1 MAERVIA
8 TGPIPGGS
16 RSAQVGAALGH
27 GLGVGLGGIVG
38 QNIAERRAARQLN
51 PFREALLGAI
61 PQGAQLTPQQQMIAA
76 AVQDPRAFA
85 RLAQSPQGALELGGM
100 FQPQAATPAYQREV
114 VVRHDSELNQRFGLN
129 LAPGDTATVKL
140 SYDANDNLLPG
151 VEIEQFSR
159 ASESDE
165 PGPFGGSVRGRSLE
179 HMVNLAEGFAAGT
192 LDDQQERVFLTAV
205 TNYRQPERY
214 TDPDTGLLVERRA
227 ELPDFVMQ
235 ALRSRGYSVV
245 DEGIL
250 PPVGGDPVR
259 LARQP
264 SPEAAQQHNAL
275 MQAMPTIPA
284 DALPEAK
291 ALENATIYEII
302 ASGDV
307 MGPGA
312 RSARFLHQLPLI
324 GGLVPG
330 QEETEAGREVAGISE
345 RIVKGLQQNPR
356 FAEGEAAR
364 ILKNIKGIEPSA
376 FRSTSG
382 ALSELIGV
390 DRILARIEAEMQEVV
405 TGRRALV
412 SGETRQHAMD
422 TLQFVRHWR
431 SVLVPPRVK
440 PESIQEFARTAVPG
454 QKVIVEYAPSDREIA
469 FVFNDEQRAAQFAQ
483 TAPVGTV
490 IYVNG
495 QRFIVEAD

>member
-1 MAERVIA
+1 
-8 TGPIPGGS
+8 
-16 RSAQVGAALGH
+16 
-27 GLGVGLGGIVG
+27 
-38 QNIAERRAARQLN
+38 
-51 PFREALLGAI
+51 
-61 PQGAQLTPQQQMIAA
+61 
-76 AVQDPRAFA
+76 
-85 RLAQSPQGALELGGM
+85 
-100 FQPQAATPAYQREV
+100 
-114 VVRHDSELNQRFGLN
+114 
-129 LAPGDTATVKL
+129 
-140 SYDANDNLLPG
+140 
-151 VEIEQFSR
+151 
-159 ASESDE
+159 DE

-192 LDDQQERVFLTAV
+192 LDDQQERIFLTSV

-214 TDPDTGLLVERRA
+214 VDPDTGLLVERRD

-330 QEETEAGREVAGISE
+330 QEETEAGREVAGISK

-422 TLQFVRHWR
+422 TLQFVRYWR
-431 SVLVPPRVK
+431 GVLVPPRVK

-454 QKVIVEYAPSDREIA
+454 QKVIVE
-469 FVFNDEQRAAQFAQ
+469 
-483 TAPVGTV
+483 
-490 IYVNG
+490 
-495 QRFIVEAD
+495 

>member
-16 RSAQVGAALGH
+16 RSAQVGAALGR

-38 QNIAERRAARQLN
+38 QNIAERRAAKQLN

-61 PQGAQLTPQQQMIAA
+61 PQGVQLTPQQQMIAA

-100 FQPQAATPAYQREV
+100 LQPQAATPAYQREF

-129 LAPGDTATVKL
+129 LGPGDTATIKL
-140 SYDANDNLLPG
+140 SYDANDNQLPG
-151 VEIEQFSR
+151 FEIEHFSR
-159 ASESDE
+159 ASEGDE
-165 PGPFGGSVRGRSLE
+165 DFPFGGSRLGRSDS
-179 HMVNLAEGFAAGT
+179 HIVNLAEGYARGT
-192 LDDQQERVFLTAV
+192 LTPEQERIFETAV
-205 TNYRQPERY
+205 KNVTAPYRY
-214 TDPDTGLLVERRA
+214 TDPDTGLLVERRG
-227 ELPDFVMQ
+227 ELPDYAIR
-235 ALRSRGYSVV
+235 ALQMRGKVAQDGV
-245 DEGIL
+245 IL
-250 PPVGGDPVR
+250 SLAGDPVH

-264 SPEAAQQHNAL
+264 SPEAEQQHNAL
-275 MQAMPTIPA
+275 AASLRTIPT
-284 DALPEAK
+284 DAMPEAK
-291 ALENATIYEII
+291 ALENDTIYEII

-312 RSARFLHQLPLI
+312 RSARFLHQIPLV
-324 GGLVPG
+324 GELVPG

-364 ILKNIKGIEPSA
+364 ILKNIRGIEPSA

-431 SVLVPPRVK
+431 GVLVPPRVK

-454 QKVIVEYAPSDREIA
+454 QKVIVEYAASDREVA

>member
-1 MAERVIA
+1 
-8 TGPIPGGS
+8 PIPGGS

-27 GLGVGLGGIVG
+27 GLGVGLGAIVG

-51 PFREALLGAI
+51 PFRKALLSAI

-85 RLAQSPQGALELGGM
+85 RLAQSPQGALALSGM
-100 FQPQAATPAYQREV
+100 LQPQPQTATPAYQREI

-129 LAPGDTATVKL
+129 LAPGDTATIKL
-140 SYDANDNLLPG
+140 SYDANGNQLPG
-151 VEIEQFSR
+151 VEIEHFSR
-159 ASESDE
+159 ASERDE

-192 LDDQQERVFLTAV
+192 LDDQQERIFLTSV

-214 TDPDTGLLVERRA
+214 VDPDTGLLVERRA

-235 ALRSRGYSVV
+235 ALRSRGYSVA

-291 ALENATIYEII
+291 ALENDTIYEII

-330 QEETEAGREVAGISE
+330 QEETEAGREVAG
-345 RIVKGLQQNPR
+345 
-356 FAEGEAAR
+356 
-364 ILKNIKGIEPSA
+364 
-376 FRSTSG
+376 
-382 ALSELIGV
+382 
-390 DRILARIEAEMQEVV
+390 
-405 TGRRALV
+405 
-412 SGETRQHAMD
+412 
-422 TLQFVRHWR
+422 
-431 SVLVPPRVK
+431 
-440 PESIQEFARTAVPG
+440 
-454 QKVIVEYAPSDREIA
+454 
-469 FVFNDEQRAAQFAQ
+469 
-483 TAPVGTV
+483 
-490 IYVNG
+490 
-495 QRFIVEAD
+495 